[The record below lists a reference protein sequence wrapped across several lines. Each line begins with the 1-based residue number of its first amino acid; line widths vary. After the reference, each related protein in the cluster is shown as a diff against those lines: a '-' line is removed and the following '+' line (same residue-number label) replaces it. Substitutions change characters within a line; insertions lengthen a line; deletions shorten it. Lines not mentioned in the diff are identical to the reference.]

1 MKKRSVEDIRADFEN
16 AKRTGN
22 IGEVESLQDEL
33 FCMRMGSRGGLVVN
47 GENTSLQRQVTD
59 LITEMDCYIA
69 DLREMEFDENLTN
82 ESYERGF

>member
-1 MKKRSVEDIRADFEN
+1 
-16 AKRTGN
+16 
-22 IGEVESLQDEL
+22 
-33 FCMRMGSRGGLVVN
+33 MGSRGGLVVN